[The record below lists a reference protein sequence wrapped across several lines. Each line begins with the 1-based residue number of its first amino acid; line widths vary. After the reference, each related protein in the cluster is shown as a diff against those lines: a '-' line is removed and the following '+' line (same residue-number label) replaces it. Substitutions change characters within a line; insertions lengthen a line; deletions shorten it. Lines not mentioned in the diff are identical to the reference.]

1 MLNKNQKNF
10 KFKGVFVPMVTIFK
24 ENEEIN
30 YEKIK
35 EHVEFLIEAGVSG
48 IITNAATSEF
58 FSLSLS
64 ERKKI
69 DELVVKQVDGRI
81 KVWNGTAACAT
92 KDVVE
97 LSKHS
102 EYIGSD
108 GVMVVPHYYIPLG
121 EKETFRH
128 FEMICK
134 EIKIPVIIYNCPQV
148 SYVNIGP
155 ELLLRIIN
163 NVSNNIY
170 VKDSSNSLNNI
181 QDLIYKTENNVGI
194 FCGEEPICLEA
205 LYIGCVGIIPLL
217 ANAFP
222 EIFIKIYNLVEKNNF
237 IEAKNLHY
245 KCLSLFNYTCFNEY
259 CSISIV
265 KAISNI
271 LKRDIGKPRMP
282 IIPLPE
288 IEINKLKGLL
298 KKWEII

>member
-1 MLNKNQKNF
+1 MIRKGEKSV

-24 ENEEIN
+24 ENEEIS

-35 EHVEFLIEAGVSG
+35 EQVEFLIEAGVNG

-58 FSLSLS
+58 FSLNIN

-69 DELVVKQVDGRI
+69 DELVVKQVNGRI

-108 GVMVVPHYYIPLG
+108 GVMVIPHYYIPLG
-121 EKETFRH
+121 ENETFKH
-128 FEMICK
+128 FEKLCK

-155 ELLLRIIN
+155 SLLLRIIK
-163 NVSNNIY
+163 NVSNDIY

-181 QDLIYKTENNVGI
+181 QDIIYRTENNIGI
-194 FCGEEPICLEA
+194 FCGEEPIYLEA
-205 LYIGCVGIIPLL
+205 LYVGCVGIIPLL

-222 EIFIKIYNLVEKNNF
+222 EIFIKIYDLVEKNNF
-237 IEAKNLHY
+237 IEAKKLHY
-245 KCLSLFNYTCFNEY
+245 KYLSLFNYTCFNKY
-259 CSISIV
+259 CSISVV

-288 IEINKLKGLL
+288 IEINKLKNLL
-298 KKWEII
+298 KEWELI